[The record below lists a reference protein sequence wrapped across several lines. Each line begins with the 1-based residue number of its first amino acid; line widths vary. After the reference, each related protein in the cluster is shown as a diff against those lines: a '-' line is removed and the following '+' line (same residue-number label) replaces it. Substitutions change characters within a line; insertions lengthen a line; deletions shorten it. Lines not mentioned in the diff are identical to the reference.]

1 MNWRI
6 EKACAIAV
14 DVYDRGK
21 MTSVMASLTA
31 HALDRFAIGLCLLE
45 QRLIDSL
52 DLVDVKGKD
61 VLRMQN
67 SQDEVPVQFLPGK
80 IIVALDPVR
89 LLYFTLCAVR
99 DGMAPV
105 DHRDLELTHHPHDR
119 VDLCVKYPVV
129 GPPVPP
135 EEVRRR
141 LGL

>member
-6 EKACAIAV
+6 EKACALAV
-14 DVYDRGK
+14 EVFDNPR
-21 MTSVMASLTA
+21 MTVVDIRLTA
-31 HALDRFAIGLCLLE
+31 DALDRFCIGLCLLE
-45 QRLIDSL
+45 ERLIDSL

-61 VLRMQN
+61 VFRLQN
-67 SQDEVPVQFLPGK
+67 SKDEATVQFRPGK

-89 LLYFTLCAVR
+89 LMYFTLCAVR

-105 DHRDLELTHHPHDR
+105 NHLDLELIRDPQR
-119 VDLCVKYPVV
+119 VDLYVEYPAV

>member
-6 EKACAIAV
+6 EKACALAV
-14 DVYDRGK
+14 DVYDNGK
-21 MTSVMASLTA
+21 MTCVEVRLTA
-31 HALDRFAIGLCLLE
+31 DALDRFCIGLCLLE
-45 QRLIDSL
+45 ERLIDSL

-61 VLRMQN
+61 VFRLRN
-67 SQDEVPVQFLPGK
+67 SKDEVTVQVRPGK

-89 LLYFTLCAVR
+89 LMYFTLCAVR
-99 DGMAPV
+99 DGVAAV
-105 DHRDLELTHHPHDR
+105 NHLDLELIRDPQR
-119 VDLCVKYPVV
+119 VDLYVEYPAV